1 MDSFLKLELKFIT
14 TLCFAVFLVSSYYAF
29 IPISLKKEVQSI
41 DISPGRSFFQIGRE
55 LKKKHLIRSE
65 LAFKLLV
72 VLFFYPKLPVGEYDL
87 SASSSLWSQFQKI
100 RKGESRY
107 DLLTVAEGLNSYEIV
122 EILKQKQW
130 EGALEFS
137 KLIKD
142 KKFIKELLNEERN
155 SLEGYLFPE
164 TYRLQK
170 YMSAKTLIK
179 NMVKEF
185 LKSYSKIKSSLPI
198 PLSRHEVVTLA
209 SLVEKETADP
219 KERPLIA
226 SVFYNR
232 LKIGMKLQTDPT
244 ILYSLFLHT
253 GVMPKNIRKKDIL
266 FSYPYNTYVIKGL
279 PPGPIANPGRLALK
293 ACFSPEPTKALYFV
307 SRNDGTHVFSNTYPE
322 HQKAVYEYQ
331 IKPFKKSK

>member
-1 MDSFLKLELKFIT
+1 MKLNFKFIFT
-14 TLCFAVFLVSSYYAF
+14 FCLVAVLASSYYLF
-29 IPISLKKEVQSI
+29 IPLSLKKEAQVI
-41 DISPGRSFFQIGRE
+41 DVYPGRSFFQIGRE
-55 LKKKHLIRSE
+55 LKQKHLIRSE

-72 VLFFYPKLPVGEYDL
+72 VLFFYPRLPVGEYDL
-87 SASSSLWSQFQKI
+87 SASSSLWFQFHKI
-100 RKGESRY
+100 RKGDSRY
-107 DLLTVAEGLNSYEIV
+107 DPVTFAEGLNSHDIV

-137 KLIKD
+137 KLIRD
-142 KKFIKELLNEERN
+142 KKFIKEVLNEERD

-179 NMVKEF
+179 KMVKEF
-185 LKSYSKIKSSLPI
+185 LKSYSEIKSSIPTPI

-279 PPGPIANPGRLALK
+279 PPGPIANPGKLALK
-293 ACFSPEPTKALYFV
+293 SCFSPEPTEALFFV
-307 SRNDGTHVFSNTYPE
+307 SRNDGTHVFSNTYKE

-331 IKPFKKSK
+331 VKPFQKSK